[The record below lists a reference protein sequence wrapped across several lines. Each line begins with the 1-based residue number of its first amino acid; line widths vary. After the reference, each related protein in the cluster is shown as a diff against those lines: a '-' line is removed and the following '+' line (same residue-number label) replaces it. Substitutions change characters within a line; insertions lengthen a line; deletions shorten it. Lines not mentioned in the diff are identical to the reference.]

1 MNSSYIIRF
10 IRLLMA
16 ARRTRIQQKF
26 VGSPP
31 SEGNSSLRT
40 ESDACAAVFFVY
52 NYYIEFH
59 LYRQERPRGRFVLA
73 LPAML
78 AFSKMLS
85 AKPNLT

>member
-31 SEGNSSLRT
+31 SEGTLPCELNPTPVQQYFLCTIIILNST
-40 ESDACAAVFFVY
+40 CIVK
-52 NYYIEFH
+52 
-59 LYRQERPRGRFVLA
+59 RGHEAGLF
-73 LPAML
+73 
-78 AFSKMLS
+78 
-85 AKPNLT
+85 